1 MALTTGV
8 AVDCS
13 GAVGYCDHA
22 EEGYA
27 SDLTDVESDEDYSCS
42 PEVFEHGV
50 ARGSK
55 RTCGVFVD
63 SEAVPSRRLR
73 SRIDWQ
79 FDVLMTI
86 APNLCTDVKAS
97 ILTCANEYIEKLLRQ
112 VQELQYD
119 LVYESSFESNFS
131 CCEDDQSS
139 CECDTSL
146 HCTEERAVDSNVSL
160 ESICLSNCDCSQPT
174 VEVVRTEQGLNIHIE
189 CVKRPGL
196 LVDIMELLESSGLN
210 VEQASIIC
218 QEHLIFDGLG
228 SEVEDNDAGVCRHVS
243 CVSAEDVG
251 ASLRSLIVDHRPA
264 FLTQ

>member
-86 APNLCTDVKAS
+86 APNLCTVSAW
-97 ILTCANEYIEKLLRQ
+97 AW
-112 VQELQYD
+112 
-119 LVYESSFESNFS
+119 NFRGL
-131 CCEDDQSS
+131 
-139 CECDTSL
+139 TSL
-146 HCTEERAVDSNVSL
+146 LIERWS
-160 ESICLSNCDCSQPT
+160 
-174 VEVVRTEQGLNIHIE
+174 
-189 CVKRPGL
+189 
-196 LVDIMELLESSGLN
+196 
-210 VEQASIIC
+210 
-218 QEHLIFDGLG
+218 
-228 SEVEDNDAGVCRHVS
+228 
-243 CVSAEDVG
+243 
-251 ASLRSLIVDHRPA
+251 
-264 FLTQ
+264 